1 MPIIAITHG
10 RESSK
15 AAIANKPGLHLDPV
29 THRWTRLGAVEH
41 RTSSGTHLKTGQPV
55 AFDYHRNTEKAPK
68 PPPGDPYGQK
78 VEPAGRYMNHDHEP
92 ERAALPNWEKGQVT
106 FSNPLVI
113 RHEGEESGRK
123 YGYQLISRDLC
134 VPPLSVSGS
143 MKTKAKDP
151 LLHVC
156 ALHLADDAPYALE
169 DRWIN
174 TGVTTDACEEEFDSL
189 SANEWLLRN
198 APYTNGEIAFSAI
211 QATAW
216 EAEVLSIHST
226 SALFAIDRMTW
237 DNTRAVTK
245 VRLIFAPG
253 YQLRTVV

>member
-1 MPIIAITHG
+1 MNAPTFRNWQSVQKEVLRRIHAREWPPGELIPNEADLAIEFGCARATVNRALRSLADSG
-10 RESSK
+10 MLDRRRK
-15 AAIANKPGLHLDPV
+15 AGTRV
-29 THRWTRLGAVEH
+29 TAE
-41 RTSSGTHLKTGQPV
+41 PV
-55 AFDYHRNTEKAPK
+55 AKATL
-68 PPPGDPYGQK
+68 DI
-78 VEPAGRYMNHDHEP
+78 A
-92 ERAALPNWEKGQVT
+92 
-106 FSNPLVI
+106 VI
-113 RHEGEESGRK
+113 RHEVEESGRK

-151 LLHVC
+151 LLHVR

-174 TGVTTDACEEEFDSL
+174 TGMTPDACEEEFDSL

-216 EAEVLSIHST
+216 TAEVLAIQSN

-237 DNTRAVTK
+237 DNSRSVTK
-245 VRLIFAPG
+245 VRLVFAPG
-253 YQLRTVV
+253 YQLRTVL